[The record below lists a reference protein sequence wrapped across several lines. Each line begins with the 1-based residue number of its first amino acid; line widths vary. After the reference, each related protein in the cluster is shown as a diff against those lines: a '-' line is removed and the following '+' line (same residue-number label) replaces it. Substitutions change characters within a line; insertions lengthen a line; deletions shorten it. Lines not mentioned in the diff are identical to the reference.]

1 MFIDY
6 FYVLLYVRYLQI
18 SLRLVVVTIVVIV
31 ERNVQLISLAIF
43 FQESI
48 YVGSIV
54 RSLWCYI
61 TIVLHMLKEKS
72 YFLVSLYKW
81 YNTLKKEKCV
91 DDIERCKCKLL
102 CLFIQH
108 ISPKWC

>member
-43 FQESI
+43 FQEII

-61 TIVLHMLKEKS
+61 TIVLHMLKAKS
-72 YFLVSLYKW
+72 YFLVSLY
-81 YNTLKKEKCV
+81 N
-91 DDIERCKCKLL
+91 
-102 CLFIQH
+102 
-108 ISPKWC
+108 